1 MLERIRTR
9 FDPAHLKQDSVAG
22 LVLGVESIPDGL
34 AQGLVAGVNPV
45 FGLYG
50 YLYGMVGAAFATST
64 VYMTVQATGAMSLV
78 VADVG
83 IVRVGE
89 DADRVLFTLALL
101 TGVVMLV
108 AGLLKLGFILR
119 FVSKSVMV
127 GFMSAVG
134 INIVLGQLDNF
145 TGYAAEGSN
154 RLARTLDLVAH
165 PLQVDSATLAI
176 GLGTVAAIVLLE
188 RTRLGA
194 LGMVVA
200 VAAGS
205 VAALAFGG
213 DVLQLRSIAD
223 IPSGLPVP
231 SIPVLDAVP
240 SLIIPAIALAFVG
253 LVQGAGITSAFPN
266 PDGSYGDAS
275 KDFIGQGV
283 GNLVS
288 GLFRGMPVGGSA
300 SATSLVKEAGMRT
313 SLAQLIA
320 GGVMAVTII
329 FLAGVVG
336 YIAMPALAALLM
348 VVGYRTVK
356 VPEIVA
362 IWNAG
367 RIQRIGMG
375 ATLVLTIVI
384 PLQYAVLVGVVLSM
398 LLYIIGSSANVSIRR
413 IELTDNGAVE
423 SDAPEAV
430 GRREVIVLQPYGSVF
445 FASAAVFEEL
455 LPVITDDSERSVVIL
470 RLRGLED
477 LGTTF
482 TDALQRYAEALE
494 SASCRLQL
502 VGVEETALAQL
513 EVTGAAASIG
523 EGNVSQARAEMRA
536 EVEEAIDRGHVWIA
550 DESSDEG

>member
-1 MLERIRTR
+1 M
-9 FDPAHLKQDSVAG
+9 
-22 LVLGVESIPDGL
+22 
-34 AQGLVAGVNPV
+34 
-45 FGLYG
+45 
-50 YLYGMVGAAFATST
+50 
-64 VYMTVQATGAMSLV
+64 
-78 VADVG
+78 
-83 IVRVGE
+83 
-89 DADRVLFTLALL
+89 
-101 TGVVMLV
+101 
-108 AGLLKLGFILR
+108 
-119 FVSKSVMV
+119 
-127 GFMSAVG
+127 
-134 INIVLGQLDNF
+134 
-145 TGYAAEGSN
+145 
-154 RLARTLDLVAH
+154 
-165 PLQVDSATLAI
+165 
-176 GLGTVAAIVLLE
+176 
-188 RTRLGA
+188 
-194 LGMVVA
+194 
-200 VAAGS
+200 
-205 VAALAFGG
+205 
-213 DVLQLRSIAD
+213 
-223 IPSGLPVP
+223 
-231 SIPVLDAVP
+231 LDAVP

-413 IELTDNGAVE
+413 IELTDKGAVE

-482 TDALQRYAEALE
+482 TDALQRYAKALE

-550 DESSDEG
+550 AESSDEG